1 MVRLLS
7 RLKVFKMTNKFTEK
21 LNRLLN
27 TEGEISISQIEA
39 LLWGGKIHQVF
50 FMTTYG
56 TLMLLGLEDD
66 TPTKRKI
73 ATSLAQMSEYEM
85 VSYLE
90 RFKNV

>member
-1 MVRLLS
+1 MS
-7 RLKVFKMTNKFTEK
+7 NKFTEK
-21 LNRLLN
+21 LNHLLN

-39 LLWGGKIHQVF
+39 IFWGGKTHLVF

-56 TLMLLGLEDD
+56 TLMLLGLEND

-73 ATSLAQMSEYEM
+73 ATSLAQMSDHEM

-90 RFKNV
+90 RFENV